1 MEIIHPKVDV
11 QPELWALSGPLYLDL
26 GMCILSSLTQCMWR
40 PFELLF
46 PQESSCSTLF
56 FPDFWVS
63 VPLSLLAV
71 SSRGCR
77 LYIYIFKYFQQLS
90 GKLLCLKS
98 MEQKGQKQR
107 PVSMEYYSDIKKE
120 WKNPICSN
128 SMDCHTEWNK
138 SDKDISLWNLKK
150 HGVMNSFTKQK

>member
-40 PFELLF
+40 SFELLF

-71 SSRGCR
+71 SSHGCR
-77 LYIYIFKYFQQLS
+77 LYIYIYLNISTASWKASLPKKY
-90 GKLLCLKS
+90 GAEGAKTKA
-98 MEQKGQKQR
+98 
-107 PVSMEYYSDIKKE
+107 
-120 WKNPICSN
+120 
-128 SMDCHTEWNK
+128 
-138 SDKDISLWNLKK
+138 SLN
-150 HGVMNSFTKQK
+150 GI